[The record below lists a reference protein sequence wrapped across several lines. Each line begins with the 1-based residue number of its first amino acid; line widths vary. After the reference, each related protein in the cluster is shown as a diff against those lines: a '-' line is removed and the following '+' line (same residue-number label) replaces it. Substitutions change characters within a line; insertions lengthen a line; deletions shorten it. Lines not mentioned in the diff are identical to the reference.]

1 MVIAHFGVAVALFG
15 MAADSA
21 FTQERLIAAKV
32 GDTANVGPWAITLAG
47 VEPVAGPN
55 WTALEA
61 TLLVSHDGDAPEEIK
76 PQARSFWTPPQETSE
91 SALLT
96 RWNGQLYTVIGGEA
110 EGDRWQLRLW
120 WKPFVTWIWYG
131 GGLIAF
137 GGLLTLI
144 GRLRGDLKRRS
155 AQAQIALRR
164 GRAAA
169 WRDARES
176 RLRMPC
182 ASKVNSGGSFA

>member
-1 MVIAHFGVAVALFG
+1 MPLRGRSLRRLPLPVWGMVLAHFGAAVALFG

-21 FTQERLIAAKV
+21 FSQERLVAAQV
-32 GDTANVGPWAITLAG
+32 GDTVVDGPWRITLVA

-61 TLLVSHDGDAPEEIK
+61 TLHASYKGGEPHVVH

-96 RWNGQLYTVIGGEA
+96 RWNGQLYSVIGGEA

-131 GGLIAF
+131 GVLIAL
-137 GGLLTLI
+137 GGLLALI
-144 GRLRGDLKRRS
+144 GRLSGDLRRRS
-155 AQAQIALRR
+155 AQAQIALRK
-164 GRAAA
+164 GTAAA
-169 WRDARES
+169 
-176 RLRMPC
+176 
-182 ASKVNSGGSFA
+182 